1 MFHVTETIDIA
12 GPPDAVFAFLT
23 DPARR
28 PQWDH
33 TVMSEQL
40 LTPPPVAPGSRIRTR
55 MSVMGREVEFEWRV
69 TAFDA
74 PREMAAESDS
84 GTLPAR
90 MRFDFAATDTG
101 CRVRSSLEAEPTGL
115 LRFVEPIVE
124 GTARSTLA
132 EGLARAKRLI
142 EEERSA
148 GRA

>member
-1 MFHVTETIDIA
+1 MFQITESIDIA
-12 GPPDAVFAFLT
+12 SPPEAVFAFLT

-28 PQWDH
+28 PEWDH
-33 TVMSEQL
+33 SVVSEEL

-55 MSVMGREVEFEWRV
+55 MSVMGRDVAFEWRV

-90 MRFDFAATDTG
+90 MRFVFAESASG
-101 CRVRSSLEAEPTGL
+101 CLVHSSLEAEPTGL

-124 GTARSTLA
+124 GAARSTLA

-142 EEERSA
+142 EEEHPA